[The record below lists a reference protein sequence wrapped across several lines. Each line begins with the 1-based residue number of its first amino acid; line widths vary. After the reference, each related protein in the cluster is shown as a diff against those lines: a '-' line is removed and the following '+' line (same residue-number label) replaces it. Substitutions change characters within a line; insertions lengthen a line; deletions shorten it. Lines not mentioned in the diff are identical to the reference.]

1 MDVWRTSADVPVD
14 LPGSVVAVGVF
25 DGVHRGHRVVLARAG
40 EHARRLAV
48 PLVVLT
54 FDPHPLTVLRPDA
67 APPALTTLEHR
78 LALFEQAAA
87 DAAYVMRFDS
97 SRSQQ
102 SAEDFVTD
110 TLVRTLHACAV
121 VVGEDF
127 RFGRRAAGDVTLLRR
142 MGADLGFALDAIRPV
157 GDGER
162 WSSSRVR
169 ELLAGGD
176 VAAAAQVLAR
186 PHRVAGVVVEGDH
199 RGRALGYPTANVP
212 APEGFAVP
220 ADGVYAGWL
229 RRLDRPGS
237 PAMPAAISVGSNP
250 TFDGTQRRVEAYV
263 LDRDDLELYGVPVA
277 VEFVARVRAQ
287 ERFDSV
293 DQLVE
298 QIGRDVEDVR
308 VALAAD

>member
-1 MDVWRTSADVPVD
+1 MDVWRASTDVPD

-25 DGVHRGHRVVLARAG
+25 DGVHRGHRVVLARAAD
-40 EHARRLAV
+40 HARRLAV

-78 LALFEQAAA
+78 LELFEQAAA

-97 SRSQQ
+97 SRSRQ

-110 TLVRTLHACAV
+110 TLVHTLHACAV

-127 RFGRRAAGDVTLLRR
+127 RFGQRATGDVTLLRR
-142 MGADLGFALDAIRPV
+142 MGAALGFTLDAVRPV

-169 ELLAGGD
+169 GLLAVGD
-176 VAAAAQVLAR
+176 VAAAAHVLAR

-229 RRLDRPGS
+229 RRLDNPES
-237 PAMPAAISVGSNP
+237 PALPAAISVGSNP

-277 VEFVARVRAQ
+277 VEFVARVRGQ

-293 DQLVE
+293 EQLVE

-308 VALAAD
+308 AVLAAD